1 MLHFQENGS
10 TMPTAGTAPERPVHS
25 FRRSWDLPGF
35 IHSFRKSVML
45 HLSRLVYNDIQKV
58 TAKGRLT
65 RHFPDGNPEQD
76 PLEGRK
82 GLNGRKMPLQTL
94 WRTWP
99 ENSPSEGETISR
111 GNCTPSEGGKGRNG
125 RKMPLQTLWRT
136 SPDDSPSEGE
146 TISRG
151 NCTPSEGGNGL
162 NGRKT
167 PLQTLWRTWPRNSPS
182 EGGTI
187 SRGNCA
193 PSEGGKVGGG
203 RTAT

>member
-25 FRRSWDLPGF
+25 FRRS
-35 IHSFRKSVML
+35 VML
-45 HLSRLVYNDIQKV
+45 HLSRLVYNEIQKV
-58 TAKGRLT
+58 TVKGRLT

-82 GLNGRKMPLQTL
+82 GL
-94 WRTWP
+94 
-99 ENSPSEGETISR
+99 
-111 GNCTPSEGGKGRNG
+111 NG

-182 EGGTI
+182 EGGT
-187 SRGNCA
+187 SGHGLGTHLPKVGRFRGETA
-193 PSEGGKVGGG
+193 HLPKVGRSGEGGRLLDG
-203 RTAT
+203 

>member
-1 MLHFQENGS
+1 MLHFQENDS

-94 WRTWP
+94 WRTWR
-99 ENSPSEGETISR
+99 EYSPSEGETISR

-146 TISRG
+146 TISQENR
-151 NCTPSEGGNGL
+151 TPSEGGKGK
-162 NGRKT
+162 NGRKM
-167 PLQTLWRTWPRNSPS
+167 PLQTLWRTCCEYSPS

-187 SRGNCA
+187 SRENCT